1 MGETPS
7 MKAPQVSAGAGR
19 HSLQPQPATCSSPTH
34 RQPWKPPRT
43 RLSCSSL
50 QHKGCEQQGNPSRLQ
65 LRPAWVTPGMQQG
78 KTQQA
83 ASRTRVLHLPPTAD
97 GCGIHIPNATG
108 SVWCAWCMLQG
119 TAEHYV
125 AVL

>member
-7 MKAPQVSAGAGR
+7 MMAPQVPVGAGG
-19 HSLQPQPATCSSPTH
+19 HSLQPQPASCSSPTH

-50 QHKGCEQQGNPSRLQ
+50 QHKGCEQRGNPSRLQ

-78 KTQQA
+78 KTQLA
-83 ASRTRVLHLPPTAD
+83 ASRTRVLHLPPE
-97 GCGIHIPNATG
+97 
-108 SVWCAWCMLQG
+108 SRWVWDP
-119 TAEHYV
+119 HP
-125 AVL
+125 